1 MNLIRKFAPAG
12 VILSLGL
19 AVSGTVTTQTG
30 CGWWSSNSAQVTTD
44 LGQIASCVLSE
55 VFQSVTDPL
64 KITGAC
70 LGSTLADV
78 EQIIASI
85 VNYYDQ
91 PQEAG
96 AVAASGLHCGAG
108 KPAFGLPNC
117 VSDSLLANF
126 KTLQSNAKAAKAS
139 GAK

>member
-1 MNLIRKFAPAG
+1 
-12 VILSLGL
+12 V
-19 AVSGTVTTQTG
+19 
-30 CGWWSSNSAQVTTD
+30 
-44 LGQIASCVLSE
+44 ASCVIAE
-55 VFQSVTDPL
+55 MFQGVTDPL

-85 VNYYDQ
+85 INFYDQ

-96 AVAASGLHCGAG
+96 AVAASGQRCGAG
-108 KPAFGLPNC
+108 KPAYGLPNC

-126 KTLQSNAKAAKAS
+126 KMLQSNVKAS